1 MLRAAHE
8 HPFEDMI
15 AKVKSGALDAFII
28 ADYSQKIIPE
38 AIREAMDR
46 YYGDD
51 DDGRRSPR
59 LAAALEASRT
69 APPRAGEPS
78 SARGAAGKG
87 RGTRLEAVARRADEK
102 SRIFGVLAARVEA
115 APGYDRCTHVNDEG
129 DRCTFF
135 TSKPS
140 ALVDHEECGCEHTFR
155 RFVTG
160 SSAIR
165 RARGDSTGS
174 DASGGSLRDRALEA
188 MDTSAQVQAMDQ
200 ARRLREDGALI
211 SDESLEEKNF
221 RDGAEYELFGGLPVP
236 NKGKIVA
243 VVPAPPPGFAGWC
256 QFKYRSPT
264 ADQQWFVA
272 CMFAIGEEDQA
283 AKAR

>member
-1 MLRAAHE
+1 M
-8 HPFEDMI
+8 
-15 AKVKSGALDAFII
+15 
-28 ADYSQKIIPE
+28 
-38 AIREAMDR
+38 
-46 YYGDD
+46 
-51 DDGRRSPR
+51 
-59 LAAALEASRT
+59 
-69 APPRAGEPS
+69 
-78 SARGAAGKG
+78 
-87 RGTRLEAVARRADEK
+87 
-102 SRIFGVLAARVEA
+102 
-115 APGYDRCTHVNDEG
+115 
-129 DRCTFF
+129 
-135 TSKPS
+135 
-140 ALVDHEECGCEHTFR
+140 
-155 RFVTG
+155 
-160 SSAIR
+160 
-165 RARGDSTGS
+165 RGDSTGS
-174 DASGGSLRDRALEA
+174 DASGGSLRDGALEA

-283 AKAR
+283 AKLTKQAMRELMKNVGKQDFCDRFAENKLAEVRAFVEATKTDGSPYFAASDVLDEKRIGSLIAGKTSKALFEKVEELKAEAPSSRRVIETPPFLPAGGSQTRGRAEAKRKAGAAAEAPKKKTAKPAAKKPAAKKPAAKKPASRAK